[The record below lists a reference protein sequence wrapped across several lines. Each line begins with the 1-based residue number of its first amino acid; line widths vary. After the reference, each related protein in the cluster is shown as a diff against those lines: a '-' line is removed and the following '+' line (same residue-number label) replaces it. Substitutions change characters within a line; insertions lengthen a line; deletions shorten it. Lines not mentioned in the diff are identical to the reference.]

1 MIDFDIPSTIQW
13 PQHLF
18 VTGTNTGVGK
28 TIVTGLIAKQLQASR
43 RVITQKWI
51 QTGCSAPMAEDL
63 ATHWAIRQRP
73 PEVLA
78 DCCPYHFPYPASPH
92 LAAELE
98 HTAIQPPVIH
108 AAFHRLAH
116 QFDTV
121 ICEGAGGLLVPIT
134 PTETLLDCVTAL
146 ALPTV
151 VVIGNTLGCINHS
164 LLTVQALRTAN
175 IPIVGLVFN
184 AVDPNTP
191 DPIATDNIA
200 IIQAKT
206 GLPILFSVPDLKP
219 ASPTE
224 S

>member
-1 MIDFDIPSTIQW
+1 MIDITLPSDYEW

-18 VTGTNTGVGK
+18 VTGTSTGIGK
-28 TIVTGLIAKQLQASR
+28 TIVTGLIAKHLQASR

-51 QTGCSAPMAEDL
+51 QTGCTAPIAEDL
-63 ATHWAIRQRP
+63 ATHWAIRQRT
-73 PEVLA
+73 PEVLP
-78 DCCPYHFPYPASPH
+78 DCCPYQFAYPASPH

-98 HTAIQPPVIH
+98 QAQINTQTIY
-108 AAFHRLAH
+108 AAFHRLTQ

-121 ICEGAGGLLVPIT
+121 ICEGAGGILVPVT
-134 PTETLLDCVTAL
+134 PTETLLDCVAAL

-164 LLTVQALRTAN
+164 LLTIQALQAAQV
-175 IPIVGLVFN
+175 PIAGLVFN
-184 AVDPNTP
+184 AIDPKTP
-191 DPIATDNIA
+191 PPIATDNMA

>member
-1 MIDFDIPSTIQW
+1 
-13 PQHLF
+13 
-18 VTGTNTGVGK
+18 
-28 TIVTGLIAKQLQASR
+28 
-43 RVITQKWI
+43 
-51 QTGCSAPMAEDL
+51 
-63 ATHWAIRQRP
+63 
-73 PEVLA
+73 
-78 DCCPYHFPYPASPH
+78 
-92 LAAELE
+92 
-98 HTAIQPPVIH
+98 
-108 AAFHRLAH
+108 
-116 QFDTV
+116 
-121 ICEGAGGLLVPIT
+121 
-134 PTETLLDCVTAL
+134 LDCVTAL